1 MKISLATLIARFAD
15 SDGTLRRHEVGLA
28 KRFIKSR
35 LKILYPHLRGDPAAL
50 ERAYEKLD
58 LAVAEVETDT
68 GVIIYELS
76 APDDP
81 E

>member
-1 MKISLATLIARFAD
+1 MKISQFTLIANVAE
-15 SDGTLRRHEVGLA
+15 SDGALSRQEIGLA

-35 LKILYPHLRGDPAAL
+35 LKILYPQLRGDPAAL

-58 LAVAEVETDT
+58 LAVEEVETDT

-81 E
+81 D